1 MVELKSGH
9 TFAAIDPYIAVVQN
23 LKKTGHGSRRVYY
36 LSAGINYG
44 YEIVH
49 SWDGAEYTQ
58 RPRHNNISNNNPNK
72 KLCKCR
78 WTVRCAMSVKILSS
92 VQISCTTNRST
103 ANEITGLKLTDL

>member
-23 LKKTGHGSRRVYY
+23 LKKTGHDTRRVYY
-36 LSAGINYG
+36 LSAGINNG

-58 RPRHNNISNNNPNK
+58 RPRHHQHIKSQPKQEALQVQMDRAMRYVSKNIVFCTNQLYNK
-72 KLCKCR
+72 SKY
-78 WTVRCAMSVKILSS
+78 
-92 VQISCTTNRST
+92 
-103 ANEITGLKLTDL
+103 G